1 MHACPTRSRL
11 WAGVGSKR
19 GMCEGS
25 SSARPPAG
33 ALDARLAHT
42 SGPPGQSFA
51 PALALVPEGAA
62 SLGGPSTRTSDGRGL
77 PAPAVRRVPPDPHSL
92 VCCRAPALGVKRAS
106 QMTFGTRPLGTSG
119 RRVRRSPASRRD
131 ARFRASAVV
140 YRSDGETADGGPA
153 VTTRCSGCGRSPP
166 TGGIERSR
174 DGHAGSPPNRTA
186 DRGCCST
193 GAALGSER
201 SHSLCLRLAKAGG
214 SATRLPTLVDGSG
227 AAGCRVARPR
237 PPREGRM
244 RLPGAFL
251 LVEVLRRALR
261 SDDVRRSV
269 GRDGYPKS
277 LGGEPWQPS
286 LASASRAR

>member
-25 SSARPPAG
+25 SSARLSG
-33 ALDARLAHT
+33 
-42 SGPPGQSFA
+42 GPPRRTLGAHFRPSRQSFA
-51 PALALVPEGAA
+51 PALAPVPEGVA
-62 SLGGPSTRTSDGRGL
+62 SLGGPSPRTSDGRGL
-77 PAPAVRRVPPDPHSL
+77 PAPAVRRVPPNPHSL

-174 DGHAGSPPNRTA
+174 DGHGISSQSNSRPGLLLYRRCASERAIALALPTSCAGWRLGDQTPDALRWQRCRRLSSRATA
-186 DRGCCST
+186 SAARRSDEAPGCLPARRGAQASL
-193 GAALGSER
+193 ALG
-201 SHSLCLRLAKAGG
+201 
-214 SATRLPTLVDGSG
+214 
-227 AAGCRVARPR
+227 
-237 PPREGRM
+237 
-244 RLPGAFL
+244 
-251 LVEVLRRALR
+251 RRA
-261 SDDVRRSV
+261 
-269 GRDGYPKS
+269 P
-277 LGGEPWQPS
+277 
-286 LASASRAR
+286 

>member
-1 MHACPTRSRL
+1 MRKDARRPCTHARRDL
-11 WAGVGSKR
+11 AFGRV
-19 GMCEGS
+19 
-25 SSARPPAG
+25 SARSGACARDHRRRDSPAG

-51 PALALVPEGAA
+51 PALALVPEGVA
-62 SLGGPSTRTSDGRGL
+62 SLGGPSPRTSDGRGL

-174 DGHAGSPPNRTA
+174 DGHGISSQSNSRQGLLLYR
-186 DRGCCST
+186 RG
-193 GAALGSER
+193 AWERAIAL
-201 SHSLCLRLAKAGG
+201 A
-214 SATRLPTLVDGSG
+214 LPTSCEGWRLGDQTPD
-227 AAGCRVARPR
+227 ARRWQRCR
-237 PPREGRM
+237 
-244 RLPGAFL
+244 RLSS
-251 LVEVLRRALR
+251 RAT
-261 SDDVRRSV
+261 
-269 GRDGYPKS
+269 
-277 LGGEPWQPS
+277 
-286 LASASRAR
+286 ASAAAKVG